1 MEANDNYI
9 QWAKEELGNVIEV
22 EKESHGDQSDV
33 YRLHTPKGTFF
44 LKVGKKL
51 SREKEKLEWLQ
62 GKASVPEVIAFTM
75 IGDTEALLLTG
86 IDGTNLVHLAK
97 EWPPERVVK
106 ELVAAVQAFHTI
118 STDGCP
124 FGKSGPDKVLVHG
137 DACLPNFIYKG
148 NTFSGYIDL
157 GDMCVGSKEIDLA
170 AGVWSLQYNLGKGY
184 GASFLEQYGVEN
196 VTEETVESLRLEY
209 EEMQKEWFPED
220 YQEGINT

>member
-1 MEANDNYI
+1 MFLKELGVVAELGREGVPAELVLGFAVAVPEFRLVID
-9 QWAKEELGNVIEV
+9 QEEL
-22 EKESHGDQSDV
+22 DQIV
-33 YRLHTPKGTFF
+33 
-44 LKVGKKL
+44 
-51 SREKEKLEWLQ
+51 
-62 GKASVPEVIAFTM
+62 A
-75 IGDTEALLLTG
+75 
-86 IDGTNLVHLAK
+86 
-97 EWPPERVVK
+97 

-148 NTFSGYIDL
+148 DTLSGYIDL
-157 GDMCVGSKEIDLA
+157 GDMSLGSKEIDLA
-170 AGVWSLQYNLGKGY
+170 ASVWSLQYNLGKGY

-220 YQEGINT
+220 YQEGTNT